1 MGLLLYKS
9 FVTKMKS
16 NTILE
21 LCLNLWCS
29 VGSLLLLFSMFIVM
43 RATLFLVLHFFS
55 LFPSCIQA
63 VLQFVILCLSELDP
77 IIPSF
82 LQFTTDLTLLLL
94 GRYSFACTVGLIL
107 VWVDL
112 KYH

>member
-1 MGLLLYKS
+1 MVEIKYNFRVVFEL
-9 FVTKMKS
+9 
-16 NTILE
+16 LE
-21 LCLNLWCS
+21 LSGQFTTSS
-29 VGSLLLLFSMFIVM
+29 VFHVYCDEGSPILGATLLFSVSS
-43 RATLFLVLHFFS
+43 LHPGS
-55 LFPSCIQA
+55 PTRCNR
-63 VLQFVILCLSELDP
+63 CLSELDP

-94 GRYSFACTVGLIL
+94 GRYSFACTVGLNL